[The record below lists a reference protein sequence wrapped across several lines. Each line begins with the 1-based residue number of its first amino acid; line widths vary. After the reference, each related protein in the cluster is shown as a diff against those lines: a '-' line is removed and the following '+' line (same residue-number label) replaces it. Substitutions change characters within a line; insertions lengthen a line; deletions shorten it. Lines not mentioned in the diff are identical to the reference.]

1 MKVKIC
7 GLTRPEDARLAA
19 QLGAHYLGVVL
30 APDSPRRMTP
40 EEAAVLGRAGRRP
53 LVLVVVDPDP
63 EEVVAAAIESGARAI
78 QFHGSEPPELLS
90 QVAAGGDWKVW
101 KAFRVKEAGE
111 LPGEVE
117 RYGKVADA
125 MLLDGWHPR
134 AHGGTGEAFD
144 WEAVAALRRM
154 LPSQLPLILAGGL
167 DAGNVAQAIRILK
180 PDGVDVSS
188 GVEASPGV
196 KDPEK
201 MAQFIT
207 ASGAPEVP
215 TLIQGG

>member
-1 MKVKIC
+1 MNVKIC

-19 QLGAHYLGVVL
+19 RLGANYLGVVL
-30 APDSPRRMTP
+30 APDSPRRVTP
-40 EEAAVLGRAGRRP
+40 EVAAAVGRAGRRP

-63 EEVVAAAIESGARAI
+63 EEVVAAAIQSGARAI

-90 QVAAGGDWKVW
+90 QVAERGDWAVW
-101 KAFRVKEAGE
+101 KAFRVKDPGE

-117 RYGKVADA
+117 RYAKVADA
-125 MLLDGWHPR
+125 VLLDGWHPG

-144 WEAVAALRRM
+144 WEAVLAFRKM
-154 LPSQLPLILAGGL
+154 LTLPLILAGGL
-167 DAGNVAQAIRILK
+167 NAGNVAQAIRILQ

-201 MAQFIT
+201 MARFMAAT
-207 ASGAPEVP
+207 GAPEVS
-215 TLIQGG
+215 TLSQGG